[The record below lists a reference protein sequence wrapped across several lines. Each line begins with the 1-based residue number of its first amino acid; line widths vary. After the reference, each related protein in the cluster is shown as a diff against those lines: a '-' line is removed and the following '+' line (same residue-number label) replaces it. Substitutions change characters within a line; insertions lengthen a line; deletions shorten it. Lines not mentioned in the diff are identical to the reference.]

1 MPRPQR
7 TRAYHN
13 EHFDSST
20 WDLFRPR
27 RGDVIITTS
36 YKSGTTWM
44 QQIVATLLFGHGP
57 LPDRLEV
64 LSPWVDLR
72 FPEKAEKMAAI
83 EAQTHRRFLK
93 THLPL
98 DGLPFHDEAFYIHVG
113 RDGRDVAWS
122 LYNHWRN
129 ASDDWYALLNET
141 PGRRGPALEPVRG
154 APRAFWQRWIASP
167 GAAWDPD
174 GHYPFLS
181 ISHWLYHAQSW
192 WAHRSQPNIHFVHY
206 DDLLA
211 DLPGEMARIAA
222 FLGLSVSDD
231 RLVAASERCTFS
243 WMKAHATLV
252 APEVS
257 RFLDGGPGRFIN
269 TGRNGRWQAQLGAD
283 DLARY
288 SDIVARWL
296 PPDCADWI
304 CSGTR

>member
-1 MPRPQR
+1 MSRPQR

-27 RGDVIITTS
+27 HGDVIITTS

-44 QQIVATLLFGHGP
+44 QQIVATLLFGDGA

-64 LSPWVDLR
+64 MSPWVDLR
-72 FPEKAEKMAAI
+72 FPEKTEKMAAI
-83 EAQTHRRFLK
+83 ESQTHRRFLK

-98 DGLPFHDEAFYIHVG
+98 DGLPFYDDARYIYVG

-129 ASDDWYALLNET
+129 ATDAWYALLNDS
-141 PGRRGPALEPVRG
+141 PGRRGPPLEPVRG
-154 APRAFWQRWIASP
+154 TPQAFWRRWVASP
-167 GAAWDPD
+167 GAAWQPETI
-174 GHYPFLS
+174 YPFLS

-192 WAHRSQPNIHFVHY
+192 WAHRAQPNIMFVHY
-206 DDLLA
+206 DELLA
-211 DLPGEMARIAA
+211 DLPGQMGAIAD
-222 FLGLSVSDD
+222 FLGVDITHAQVDVL
-231 RLVAASERCTFS
+231 SERCTFG
-243 WMKAHATLV
+243 WMKAHAALV

-269 TGRNGRWQAQLGAD
+269 MGRNGRWQTHLDAE

-288 SDIVARWL
+288 DDVVARWL
-296 PPDCADWI
+296 PADCGRWMLQG
-304 CSGTR
+304 SR